1 MKTILFFK
9 ATEYSPARLRLAGAK
24 RAAQPLG
31 IRIMPI
37 DSGKNNPQSIAQLV
51 NFWNP
56 VGIVIDCSLFSKGPI
71 LPSHLHIP
79 VVHIGLRSRPNLPL
93 FSVHANRQDVVHA
106 AAQELLLL
114 DYPCYAYV
122 GHPNAPEWSRERSH
136 IFREIIS
143 LHGRKFSSFERECRE
158 DELAHSRRLRTWL
171 VGLPKPCG
179 VFAAN
184 DIVASHILDLCQVLH
199 IHVPNDIAVV
209 GVDNDETIC
218 LGTHPSLTS
227 VVPDMERIG
236 YEAVKLLWRIIRNP
250 KLKPCSVEAGGALTV
265 ARRASSRARHIYP
278 SDVTKAIALIREKAC
293 EGLRSRDVIE
303 VMHRSRRTCEQAF
316 RAAIGR
322 SILDEIQAVRMERA
336 RDLLANP
343 THSVALVANL
353 CGYASLSAF
362 TKQYRKAYGKPPRH
376 QT

>member
-1 MKTILFFK
+1 M
-9 ATEYSPARLRLAGAK
+9 
-24 RAAQPLG
+24 
-31 IRIMPI
+31 
-37 DSGKNNPQSIAQLV
+37 
-51 NFWNP
+51 
-56 VGIVIDCSLFSKGPI
+56 
-71 LPSHLHIP
+71 
-79 VVHIGLRSRPNLPL
+79 
-93 FSVHANRQDVVHA
+93 
-106 AAQELLLL
+106 
-114 DYPCYAYV
+114 
-122 GHPNAPEWSRERSH
+122 
-136 IFREIIS
+136 
-143 LHGRKFSSFERECRE
+143 
-158 DELAHSRRLRTWL
+158 
-171 VGLPKPCG
+171 
-179 VFAAN
+179 
-184 DIVASHILDLCQVLH
+184 
-199 IHVPNDIAVV
+199 PNDIAVV

-218 LGTHPSLTS
+218 LGTRPSLTS

-293 EGLRSRDVIE
+293 EGLRSRNVIE

-316 RAAIGR
+316 RAAIGH
-322 SILDEIQAVRMERA
+322 SILDGIQAVRMERA